1 MKDPGTPDQTYKPTI
16 NINWV
21 ANSLLHK
28 GISMQASTWVQ
39 QDYQEPLTPDQTNK
53 QTSQKIYQLGSKY
66 LVLNNQQ
73 SSIIYVKKEKN
84 INQVASDER
93 ASLTV
98 DLSLLVL
105 SS

>member
-1 MKDPGTPDQTYKPTI
+1 
-16 NINWV
+16 
-21 ANSLLHK
+21 
-28 GISMQASTWVQ
+28 MQASTWAQ
-39 QDYQEPLTPDQTNK
+39 QNYQEPLTPDQTK
-53 QTSQKIYQLGSKY
+53 QTSQLIYQLGSKY